1 MKGITNANNVANS
14 EVNAKQPL
22 LVSGKNIKT
31 VNGNSLLGAG
41 NLATDTYQPFPAG
54 WRTSGTID
62 QLMADITADNSAVV
76 GMAYLG
82 EVTCSDLPFNG
93 NAELIV
99 NIMNG
104 SGSSKVIWAELT
116 SGDISPYF
124 WHYTYWNSHG
134 SGWRSYIPT
143 DLSSGTLVTGIG
155 YDASGNLVKG
165 AIPQPTGFTNQ
176 EMEDICDDI
185 LWPALPAPTNV
196 SASGTI
202 LSFDE
207 VQGAESYEVFADG
220 TSIGEYIPGGNI

>member
-22 LVSGKNIKT
+22 LVSGENIKT

-41 NLATDTYQPFPAG
+41 NIAIDTYQPFPAG

-116 SGDISPYF
+116 SGDTSPYF

-134 SGWRSYIPT
+134 SGWRGYIPSSVNVMTT
-143 DLSSGTLVTGIG
+143 DTDQTVTGTKTWSSE
-155 YDASGNLVKG
+155 DNEPSAAHSWWKEL
-165 AIPQPTGFTNQ
+165 PQNKRTHLYRKWIEHCCMP
-176 EMEDICDDI
+176 
-185 LWPALPAPTNV
+185 
-196 SASGTI
+196 
-202 LSFDE
+202 
-207 VQGAESYEVFADG
+207 
-220 TSIGEYIPGGNI
+220 